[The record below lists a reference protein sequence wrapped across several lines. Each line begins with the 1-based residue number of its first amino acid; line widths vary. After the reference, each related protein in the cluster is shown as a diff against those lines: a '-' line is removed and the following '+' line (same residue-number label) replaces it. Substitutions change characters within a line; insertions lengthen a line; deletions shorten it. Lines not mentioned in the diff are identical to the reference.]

1 MRLIP
6 VTDPKAVPLALAGAL
21 LVALASSA
29 WGQGSNTATTRTF
42 TSEWTCSNGRTVFV
56 NAHPRRPREVS
67 HISYFGN
74 RVALKPQGPAKDGR
88 HVSADGK
95 VVWQYQGNEG
105 QLSFGGLL
113 PEPITCTRNPN
124 TSTKK

>member
-1 MRLIP
+1 MRARLLIP
-6 VTDPKAVPLALAGAL
+6 LCALFATLAP
-21 LVALASSA
+21 SA
-29 WGQGSNTATTRTF
+29 WAQGSNTATTRSF
-42 TSEWTCSNGRTVFV
+42 TSEWTCSNGRTVLV

-67 HISYFGN
+67 HVTYLGN
-74 RVALKPQGPAKDGR
+74 RIALKPTGPAKDGR

-105 QLSFGGLL
+105 QLSFEGLL
-113 PEPITCTRNPN
+113 QEPVTCTRNT